1 MYITF
6 VMKLKK
12 QIMKKSEMTAQ
23 QPQLDL
29 SKTTAI
35 PTESGGEI
43 FKQGFVLRK
52 VSRFITGGED
62 AVLPIPVFY
71 DVKTGRILKETLP
84 GDIKDDYEDAI

>member
-1 MYITF
+1 
-6 VMKLKK
+6 
-12 QIMKKSEMTAQ
+12 MKKSDMTTQ

-29 SKTTAI
+29 GKTTSI

-43 FKQGFVLRK
+43 FKQGFILRK

-71 DVKTGRILKETLP
+71 DGETGKIYSETLP
-84 GDIKDDYEDAI
+84 PELRDEYDTF